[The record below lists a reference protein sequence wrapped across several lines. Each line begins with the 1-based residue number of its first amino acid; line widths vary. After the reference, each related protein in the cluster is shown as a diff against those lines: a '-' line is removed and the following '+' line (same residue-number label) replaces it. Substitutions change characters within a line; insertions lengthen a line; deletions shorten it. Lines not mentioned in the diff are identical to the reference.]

1 MMLTSLPAGLFSHA
15 RFSDDAMLGN
25 QLLQLFTR
33 SQNADLLHWI
43 SFSTVARIPLCSSRV
58 FTRSELL
65 FRRPNLCR
73 LYSASLGLED
83 PSVRSVKAEKMV
95 ATGATP
101 TVELKTPLEKLF
113 WLLSQFL

>member
-43 SFSTVARIPLCSSRV
+43 PF
-58 FTRSELL
+58 
-65 FRRPNLCR
+65 
-73 LYSASLGLED
+73 
-83 PSVRSVKAEKMV
+83 
-95 ATGATP
+95 
-101 TVELKTPLEKLF
+101 
-113 WLLSQFL
+113 

>member
-1 MMLTSLPAGLFSHA
+1 MLTSLPAGLFSHA

-43 SFSTVARIPLCSSRV
+43 PFLALLLGFLYALRACSHARNCLSGGQIYADFTVYR
-58 FTRSELL
+58 F
-65 FRRPNLCR
+65 
-73 LYSASLGLED
+73 GLED
-83 PSVRSVKAEKMV
+83 PSVRSVKAEKLF